1 MSKENNEMN
10 EIIEVV
16 DLAEQLGK
24 AIAESPASRK
34 LREARKAM
42 EAQPATLKLL
52 HDYRTQSDK
61 IAAMEETRKPV
72 EVNDKHRLAELHD
85 KLVSEETFK
94 KYTAAQVDYVDLMRR
109 VNDALRR
116 QLSDVESEAGTNG
129 N

>member
-1 MSKENNEMN
+1 
-10 EIIEVV
+10 
-16 DLAEQLGK
+16 
-24 AIAESPASRK
+24 
-34 LREARKAM
+34 
-42 EAQPATLKLL
+42 
-52 HDYRTQSDK
+52 
-61 IAAMEETRKPV
+61 MEETRKPV